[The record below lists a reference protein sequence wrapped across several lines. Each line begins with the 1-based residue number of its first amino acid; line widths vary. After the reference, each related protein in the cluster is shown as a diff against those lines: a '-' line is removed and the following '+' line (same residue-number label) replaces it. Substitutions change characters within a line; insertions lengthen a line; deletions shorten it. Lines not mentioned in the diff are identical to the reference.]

1 MHVGFLALTS
11 FRYGTGDIMGS
22 QNCVTST
29 NACGVSGAGGPTAA
43 VSENLFGV
51 TGGAGAGPACGGCW
65 SLTTDS
71 GTNLVVK
78 VNNLCPIQGN
88 ELCNMQNLQ
97 NVNKEGMSES
107 LSVVTACGI
116 KIEHVC

>member
-1 MHVGFLALTS
+1 
-11 FRYGTGDIMGS
+11 MGS
-22 QNCVTST
+22 QNCVTSS
-29 NACGVSGAGGPTAA
+29 NACGVSGAGGPTVA

-88 ELCNMQNLQ
+88 ELCNMQTLADT
-97 NVNKEGMSES
+97 NKEGMPEIFVGVEACAARKRRDV
-107 LSVVTACGI
+107 LTAWMVLRGECAF
-116 KIEHVC
+116 

>member
-1 MHVGFLALTS
+1 
-11 FRYGTGDIMGS
+11 MGS

-29 NACGVSGAGGPTAA
+29 NACGVSGAGGPTVA

-51 TGGAGAGPACGGCW
+51 TGGAGAGPACGECW

-88 ELCNMQNLQ
+88 ELCNMQTLQ
-97 NVNKEGMSES
+97 DTNKEGMSAF
-107 LSVVTACGI
+107 SVGVEGLRYQNRICVLTELTGFRGERAL
-116 KIEHVC
+116 

>member
-1 MHVGFLALTS
+1 
-11 FRYGTGDIMGS
+11 MGS

-88 ELCNMQNLQ
+88 ELCNMQTLQ

-107 LSVVTACGI
+107 LSDARACGI
-116 KIEHVC
+116 RIEHVC